1 MESNSMPITIDPQYR
16 EYERL
21 LREGRLNLE
30 GVPCPRLGVPH
41 SGWW

>member
-1 MESNSMPITIDPQYR
+1 MDSNSMPITIDPQYR

-30 GVPCPRLGVPH
+30 DVACPRPGVSN